1 MQQTDSLKQH
11 TENLAVKKIHKA
23 KEHPKYEQLRN
34 DSVLRTDSIHKADS
48 VFRADS
54 IQRADSIRKSKV
66 KKTVIVV
73 PKGKPGQPLPSSP
86 KSESWV
92 FCYILILFALFI
104 WAASRSG
111 SFIFES
117 IKNYFQL
124 KKRSS
129 IFSKS
134 TVFDSRYRS
143 FFVIFAIGAIS
154 LYIYFLLY
162 VPGNNFNF
170 TTFIKIFG
178 TTVLFIFVK
187 SLLMDV
193 IGYVFFDRSTTK
205 IAKESYFDVISFL
218 GITLFPLLIIQIY
231 SFGAAYPIAG
241 IAAILLCIA
250 AANMKELIREI

>member
-1 MQQTDSLKQH
+1 
-11 TENLAVKKIHKA
+11 
-23 KEHPKYEQLRN
+23 LRA
-34 DSVLRTDSIHKADS
+34 DSIHKADS

-54 IQRADSIRKSKV
+54 IQRVDSIKKIKA

-73 PKGKPGQPLPSSP
+73 PTGKPGQPLPSSP

-92 FCYILILFALFI
+92 FGYILILFALFI
-104 WAASRSG
+104 WSTSRSG

-117 IKNYFQL
+117 VKNYFQP

-143 FFVIFAIGAIS
+143 FFVLFAIGAIS

-162 VPGNNFNF
+162 VPEKNF
-170 TTFIKIFG
+170 TFPTFIKIFG
-178 TTVLFIFVK
+178 LTAIFVFVK
-187 SLLMDV
+187 SLFIDL
-193 IGYVFFDRSTTK
+193 IGYVFLDKSTTK

-231 SFGAAYPIAG
+231 SFRAVYPIAG
-241 IAAILLCIA
+241 IASLLLCIIA
-250 AANMKELIREI
+250 VNMIIIKIFRIFFRKIISFFYIMLYLCTLEILPLIGLFHLYGLII